1 MKLYLAQSVSEEP
14 GILEDKL
21 KTVLTD
27 NVGTGTIF
35 DVNSDDEKKGIWF
48 RYQKDG
54 EDLLLHFAKFDSSS
68 FAYIQGDDIDE
79 DDSFDDRY
87 PVNQNIFVLVYKDYV
102 IYSSMNNLSK
112 NVMSKYFLK
121 QYQIPFNVCFV
132 SDNVLINRIRD
143 IGIKNL
149 SFGDKLSSDEFVN
162 SSQND
167 PKALAMM
174 DNFAGDELV
183 SLKRT
188 LVLTVKPKRFRRSN
202 LELTS
207 KISEREKEITDKKNH
222 QRTDI
227 SGRIVGHIGY
237 TPSYENSEPYTQIP
251 RSEIGRI
258 GRPTLVM
265 LGQIDKISLE
275 RRTYKSVTHTQNSG
289 RHEIGNRHFH
299 KNKKHI

>member
-1 MKLYLAQSVSEEP
+1 MIFMKLYLAQSVSEEP

-174 DNFAGDELV
+174 DNFA
-183 SLKRT
+183 
-188 LVLTVKPKRFRRSN
+188 RR
-202 LELTS
+202 
-207 KISEREKEITDKKNH
+207 
-222 QRTDI
+222 
-227 SGRIVGHIGY
+227 
-237 TPSYENSEPYTQIP
+237 
-251 RSEIGRI
+251 
-258 GRPTLVM
+258 
-265 LGQIDKISLE
+265 
-275 RRTYKSVTHTQNSG
+275 
-289 RHEIGNRHFH
+289 
-299 KNKKHI
+299 

>member
-1 MKLYLAQSVSEEP
+1 MIFMKLYLAQSVSEEP

-207 KISEREKEITDKKNH
+207 KISEREKEITDKICDGLSDNLDEFTFVLKDGTQVKNSQTKIIKPIH
-222 QRTDI
+222 WEFTRSLIDLR
-227 SGRIVGHIGY
+227 RIIFDELIRFRNELI
-237 TPSYENSEPYTQIP
+237 ENGTI
-251 RSEIGRI
+251 
-258 GRPTLVM
+258 
-265 LGQIDKISLE
+265 KW
-275 RRTYKSVTHTQNSG
+275 
-289 RHEIGNRHFH
+289 
-299 KNKKHI
+299 KNFFYF

>member
-1 MKLYLAQSVSEEP
+1 MYCSTIINYYLIRSVVMIFMKLYLAQSVSEEP

-143 IGIKNL
+143 IRYENL
-149 SFGDKLSSDEFVN
+149 
-162 SSQND
+162 
-167 PKALAMM
+167 AL
-174 DNFAGDELV
+174 
-183 SLKRT
+183 T
-188 LVLTVKPKRFRRSN
+188 
-202 LELTS
+202 
-207 KISEREKEITDKKNH
+207 REKDVLICCFYLFVVA
-222 QRTDI
+222 Q
-227 SGRIVGHIGY
+227 HIQE
-237 TPSYENSEPYTQIP
+237 SQ
-251 RSEIGRI
+251 
-258 GRPTLVM
+258 V
-265 LGQIDKISLE
+265 
-275 RRTYKSVTHTQNSG
+275 
-289 RHEIGNRHFH
+289 
-299 KNKKHI
+299 

>member
-1 MKLYLAQSVSEEP
+1 MYCSTIVNHCLSRSSVMIFMKLYLAQSVSEEP

-21 KTVLTD
+21 KAILID

-35 DVNSDDEKKGIWF
+35 DVNNDNEKKGTWF

-54 EDLLLHFAKFDSSS
+54 EDLLFHFAKFDSSS

-79 DDSFDDRY
+79 DDTFDDRY
-87 PVNQNIFVLVYKDYV
+87 PVSQNIFSLVYKDYV
-102 IYSSMNNLSK
+102 VYSSMNNLSK
-112 NVMSKYFLK
+112 NIISKYFLK
-121 QYQIPFNVCFV
+121 QYQIPFNICFV
-132 SDNVLINRIRD
+132 SDRVLINRIRD

-188 LVLTVKPKRFRRSN
+188 LVLTVKPKRFRGGN

-207 KISEREKEITDKKNH
+207 EISEREKEITDKICDGLSDNLDEFTFVLKDGTPVKNSQTKIMKSIH
-222 QRTDI
+222 REFTRSLIDLR
-227 SGRIVGHIGY
+227 RIIFDELIRFRNELI
-237 TPSYENSEPYTQIP
+237 ENGTIE
-251 RSEIGRI
+251 
-258 GRPTLVM
+258 
-265 LGQIDKISLE
+265 
-275 RRTYKSVTHTQNSG
+275 
-289 RHEIGNRHFH
+289 
-299 KNKKHI
+299 

>member
-1 MKLYLAQSVSEEP
+1 MYCSTIINYYLIRSVVMIFMKLYLAQSVSEEP

-207 KISEREKEITDKKNH
+207 KISEREKEIFI
-222 QRTDI
+222 I
-227 SGRIVGHIGY
+227 S
-237 TPSYENSEPYTQIP
+237 
-251 RSEIGRI
+251 
-258 GRPTLVM
+258 
-265 LGQIDKISLE
+265 
-275 RRTYKSVTHTQNSG
+275 
-289 RHEIGNRHFH
+289 
-299 KNKKHI
+299 

>member
-1 MKLYLAQSVSEEP
+1 MIFMKLYLAQSVSEEP

-68 FAYIQGDDIDE
+68 FAFIQGDDIDE

-207 KISEREKEITDKKNH
+207 KISEREKEITDK
-222 QRTDI
+222 I
-227 SGRIVGHIGY
+227 
-237 TPSYENSEPYTQIP
+237 
-251 RSEIGRI
+251 
-258 GRPTLVM
+258 
-265 LGQIDKISLE
+265 
-275 RRTYKSVTHTQNSG
+275 
-289 RHEIGNRHFH
+289 
-299 KNKKHI
+299 